1 MSSAQFHI
9 YIPGDF
15 KQYLLNTNFSRAIKF
30 IQNHHT
36 FRPDYSSLTPTRG
49 EMFWLES
56 MRNSH
61 INERNW
67 RDIGQ
72 NITTFPSGNIALC
85 RPIDQTPAGIFG
97 ANIGAICIENFGF
110 FDNGKD
116 AMTDLHKQTI
126 IILNAILCIKFNLQP
141 VKSQVVYHHW
151 FDTTGKRFPED
162 KVNQNRVGTEQKTCP
177 GTAFFGG
184 NTIISAEQNFYPLIV
199 SKITELKNENPVVQ
213 STKKVNSAVLNVRN
227 GPGKSFKVLRTMVQ
241 GTEVSIFLERTDGWS
256 KISNTA
262 EEWVFSSLLA

>member
-1 MSSAQFHI
+1 MSLAQFHI
-9 YIPGDF
+9 YSPGDF
-15 KQYLLNTNFSRAIKF
+15 KQYLLNTGFSREIKF

-36 FRPDYSSLTPTRG
+36 FRPDYSSLTPSRG

-56 MRNSH
+56 MRNAH
-61 INERNW
+61 INERKW

-85 RPIDQTPAGIFG
+85 RPIDQAPAGIFG
-97 ANIGAICIENFGF
+97 ANTGAICIEHFGF
-110 FDNGKD
+110 FDIGKD
-116 AMTDLHKQTI
+116 TMTELHKQSI
-126 IILNAILCIKFNLQP
+126 IILNALLCIKFNLQP

-184 NTIISAEQNFYPLIV
+184 NTIISAELNFYPLIV
-199 SKITELKNENPVVQ
+199 LKIAELRNEAPVPAAN
-213 STKKVNSAVLNVRN
+213 KKVNTAVLNVRS
-227 GPGKSFKVLRTMVQ
+227 GPGKSFKVIRTIARD
-241 GTEVSIFLERTDGWS
+241 TAVSIFLERTDGWS